1 MIPIAL
7 CSVLLG
13 NAIGALLRM
22 LKGRRQTK

>member
-13 NAIGALLRM
+13 NAIGALLRT
-22 LKGRRQTK
+22 LKARRQAK